1 MTKRKNCIFTVRTCV
16 YGHATKT
23 RTATFATSNTGG
35 TINSTGPV
43 TVVCV
48 KDINLGGGKTLTLS
62 GSASDIFVVNI
73 TGSISMGGGNRI
85 RASGLPPSNVLYNV
99 IGAGQNIVIGGASV
113 VDGALLTIGRNLDL
127 SAGFVNGSV
136 TSKGNINIGSG
147 EQIPC
152 PCPTKE

>member
-1 MTKRKNCIFTVRTCV
+1 
-16 YGHATKT
+16 
-23 RTATFATSNTGG
+23 
-35 TINSTGPV
+35 V

-73 TGSISMGGGNRI
+73 TGSISMGGGSRI

-113 VDGALLTIGRNLDL
+113 VDGALLAIGRNLDL

-147 EQIPC
+147 EQIRC